1 MQFEIHVRCNGA
13 PSRSVSGGTHPCAPN
28 PGGMSESHTEPHV
41 SGHELRAA
49 LASHGRS
56 RPNPLMAE
64 SAPAWEWTTDEQ
76 AELEELRESA
86 AALEGQVADL
96 RREAEAARGR
106 EHALQEG
113 LSRLAAAR
121 FWERRGVVE
130 ELAGR
135 GLL

>member
-1 MQFEIHVRCNGA
+1 
-13 PSRSVSGGTHPCAPN
+13 
-28 PGGMSESHTEPHV
+28 MSESHTEPHV
-41 SGHELRAA
+41 SGNELRAA
-49 LASHGRS
+49 LATNARS

-64 SAPAWEWTTDEQ
+64 SAPAWEWTTEEQ
-76 AELEELRESA
+76 AEVEALREAA

-96 RREAEAARGR
+96 RHSVEAARAR
-106 EHALQEG
+106 EDVLQDA

-121 FWERRGVVE
+121 PWQRRRVIA